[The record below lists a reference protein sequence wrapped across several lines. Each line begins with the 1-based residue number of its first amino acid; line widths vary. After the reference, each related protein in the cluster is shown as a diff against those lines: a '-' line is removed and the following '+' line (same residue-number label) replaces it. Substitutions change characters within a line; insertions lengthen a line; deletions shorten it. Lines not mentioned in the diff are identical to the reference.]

1 MPALLFLTSRSAAFT
16 LLEVLMALA
25 LFAIIAAAAA
35 PLLQSAF
42 AHSEADQATSAMEE
56 AALTIRG
63 EAVRS
68 GQRKVAELSPSGIT
82 PGAPLPPD
90 WKLEVRRLTDS
101 RFRKPREGEMW
112 EFNSAGICEPI
123 TLRLSDGHQS
133 VELRFDPLTAQTF
146 DE

>member
-1 MPALLFLTSRSAAFT
+1 MPALLLIPSRRAAFT

-42 AHSEADQATSAMEE
+42 AHSEADNATAALEE

-68 GQRKVAELSPSGIT
+68 GQRKVAELSSTGIT

-90 WKLEVRRLTDS
+90 WTLEVRRLTDS
-101 RFRKPREGEMW
+101 RFRKPRDGEVW

-123 TLRLSDGHQS
+123 RLRLSDGRQS
-133 VELRFDPLTAQTF
+133 VELHFDPLTAQAS